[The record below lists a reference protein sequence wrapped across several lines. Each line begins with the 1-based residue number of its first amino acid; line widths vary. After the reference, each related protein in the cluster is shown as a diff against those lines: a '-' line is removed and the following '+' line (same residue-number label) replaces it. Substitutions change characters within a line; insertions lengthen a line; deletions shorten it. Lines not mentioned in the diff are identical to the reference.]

1 MAMLLRLALL
11 IVLGLIFA
19 VSISAARAW
28 VQRRQAH
35 LQHQRASVLWPA
47 LGETPDGRPGLVV
60 FASPTCVA
68 CRTAQEPA
76 VQALS
81 AELGSALRV
90 LHVDIRERPSAA
102 RAFKILT
109 APSTVVL
116 APDGRVKAVNQG
128 FAGVDVL
135 RAQVSAAAGG
145 QASQPSPRPPV
156 APAPAAP
163 VPAFRR

>member
-1 MAMLLRLALL
+1 MAMLFRLALL
-11 IVLGLIFA
+11 TGLGVIFA
-19 VSISAARAW
+19 GSIAAVRAS
-28 VQRRQAH
+28 VLRRQAH
-35 LQHQRASVLWPA
+35 LQHQRARVLWRA
-47 LGETPDGRPGLVV
+47 LGETPDIRPALVV
-60 FASPTCVA
+60 FASPGCVA

-76 VQALS
+76 VQVLS
-81 AELGSALRV
+81 EQLGGALRV
-90 LHVDIRERPSAA
+90 LHVDIRERPAAA

-109 APSTVVL
+109 APSTVIL
-116 APDGRVKAVNQG
+116 APDGRVEAVNQG

-145 QASQPSPRPPV
+145 RASQPSPRPPV